1 MAGWDALLATL
12 GSPLGAADLLGL
24 MGHFMLLSL
33 LSVGG
38 AIATAPDMHRYVV
51 VEHPWLSDAQF
62 SASIALAQAAPGPNV
77 LFVAAIGWHVAG
89 PLGVLATM
97 GGILL
102 PSSVLALAV
111 SRYGT
116 AHREARPVR
125 VFVAGMAP
133 LTLGLLLATG
143 WLLAQPARGHPVE
156 LALVALSTLLMW
168 RTRISPIWLIA
179 GGGLVGAWAAGL
191 RTA

>member
-143 WLLAQPARGHPVE
+143 WVLVE
-156 LALVALSTLLMW
+156 PMHQHWGTPMLVAVTVFVMLRTKLSPLW
-168 RTRISPIWLIA
+168 PIALGA
-179 GGGLVGAWAAGL
+179 FVGAMGWAG
-191 RTA
+191 